1 MMQTNRP
8 ICLLIWSSAPFMTPL
23 SVCTDGTQ
31 VTAEKRPLSK
41 GAAFYLLA
49 SITISYLAGASAP
62 TPLYALYQAQWGFS
76 PITVT
81 IIFGVY
87 AISVLVALL
96 FLGRLSDHLGR
107 RPVLIATTAAQTAA
121 MVIFAT
127 ASGVGDLM
135 LARIIQ
141 GLATGAALG
150 AVGAGMID
158 LNKARGATANAVAPT
173 FGTATGGMLSGYLVQ
188 YLPAP
193 TYLVYAVLCVIF
205 VLQGI
210 GVALMTDTIAPAPGA
225 LASLKPQLTLPAA
238 VRGPLLLALPVL
250 LASWALAGFYG
261 SLGPML
267 VRGMLGVG
275 SALLGGLALFV
286 LAASAGLA
294 VLVLQHREPRAM
306 MTFGASLLAA
316 GVGVAIWSLSHHSI
330 GVFFAGT
337 SIAGMGFGS
346 GFQGAVRSVVPLAA
360 PHERAGVL
368 SIVFVASYLSMGV
381 PAIAAGAL
389 VARHGNILGIA
400 KEFGIAV
407 MTLALA
413 AVLAAGLRLATGRTR
428 RTGFMGN
435 PHPEEHR

>member
-1 MMQTNRP
+1 
-8 ICLLIWSSAPFMTPL
+8 MTSL
-23 SVCTDGTQ
+23 YVCTNDRQ
-31 VTAEKRPLSK
+31 IIAKRNSLSE

-49 SITISYLAGASAP
+49 SITVSFLAGPVAP

-76 PITVT
+76 PIIVT
-81 IIFGVY
+81 IIFGIY
-87 AISVLVALL
+87 AISVLTALL
-96 FLGRLSDHLGR
+96 FVGRLSDHLGR
-107 RPVLIATTAAQTAA
+107 RPVLMAAIAAQIAT

-127 ASGVGDLM
+127 ASGVADLV

-158 LNKARGATANAVAPT
+158 LNKVRGATANAVAPT
-173 FGTATGGMLSGYLVQ
+173 FGTATGGILSGYLVQ

-193 TYLVYAVLCVIF
+193 THLIYAVLCAIF

-210 GVALMTDTIAPAPGA
+210 GVALMADTIAPAPGA
-225 LASLKPQLTLPAA
+225 LVSLKPQLSLPAA

-250 LASWALAGFYG
+250 VASWALAGFYA

-286 LAASAGLA
+286 LAASAGLV

-316 GVGVAIWSLSHHSI
+316 GVGVAVWSLSHHAI
-330 GVFFAGT
+330 AVFFAGT
-337 SIAGMGFGS
+337 SIAGMGFGA
-346 GFQGAVRSVVPLAA
+346 GFQGAVRSIVSFAA

-368 SIVFVASYLSMGV
+368 SIVFIVSYLSMGV
-381 PAIAAGAL
+381 PAIAAGVL
-389 VARHGNILGIA
+389 VARHGNILGTG
-400 KEFGIAV
+400 KEFGVVV

-413 AVLAAGLRLATGRTR
+413 AVLAAGLRMATTRAAIAGR
-428 RTGFMGN
+428 
-435 PHPEEHR
+435 

>member
-1 MMQTNRP
+1 
-8 ICLLIWSSAPFMTPL
+8 MTPP
-23 SVCTDGTQ
+23 SVCTNDR
-31 VTAEKRPLSK
+31 KIIPRSNSLSK

-49 SITISYLAGASAP
+49 SITISFLAGSVAP

-76 PITVT
+76 PTTVT
-81 IIFGVY
+81 IIFGIY
-87 AISVLVALL
+87 AISVLTALL
-96 FLGRLSDHLGR
+96 FVGRLSDHLGR
-107 RPVLIATTAAQTAA
+107 RPVLTAAIAAQTAT

-127 ASGVGDLM
+127 ASGVGDLV

-173 FGTATGGMLSGYLVQ
+173 FGTATGGILSGYLVQ

-193 TYLVYAVLCVIF
+193 THLVYAVLCAIF

-210 GVALMTDTIAPAPGA
+210 GVALMEDTIAPAPGA
-225 LASLKPQLTLPAA
+225 LASLKPQLRLPAA

-250 LASWALAGFYG
+250 VASWALAGFYG

-316 GVGVAIWSLSHHSI
+316 GVGVAVWSLSHHAI
-330 GVFFAGT
+330 AVFFAGT
-337 SIAGMGFGS
+337 AIAGMGFGA
-346 GFQGAVRSVVPLAA
+346 GFQGAVRSIVSFAA

-368 SIVFVASYLSMGV
+368 SIVFIVSYLSMGV
-381 PAIAAGAL
+381 PAIAAGVL
-389 VARHGNILGIA
+389 VARHGNILGTG
-400 KEFGIAV
+400 KEFGVVV

-413 AVLAAGLRLATGRTR
+413 AVLAAALRMATGRFAIA
-428 RTGFMGN
+428 GQ
-435 PHPEEHR
+435 